1 MKRTIFYSW
10 QSDLPSST
18 NRGFIESCIREAVDQ
33 LTETPEFSIEM
44 NLDRDTKNIPGT
56 PDILDSIFSK
66 IAKCKIFIADVSIIN
81 SETEG
86 RKCPNPNVLIELG
99 YAARVLGWERVFCFF
114 NTDYAKV
121 EELPF
126 DLRQRRP
133 ILYSMKNQTKANVKK
148 QLASII
154 ANNVKQLFHSG
165 RLFDVI
171 DDYLKMKVDTEII
184 AIAVHLGRLLFSYTI
199 PSPLDLTNKLLN
211 LSNEELTQA
220 LHVPDKLGFLVFK
233 NLGVYERKFRLL
245 ADAVISS
252 VHHNRELAKPIIEL
266 MHFAG
271 RFDRVNS
278 PRELEDCFL
287 PIGSVS
293 TEYEIVPPSSLSKN
307 SELPDRYIIG
317 RKLDECHLQ
326 IVDHGDFPYSLR
338 TKNLLN
344 HYIINPKK
352 LPELLSLYREFINSA
367 NNWLELTNGEFILDT
382 FHQFEFKTTSNKPDA
397 V

>member
-10 QSDLPSST
+10 QSDLPSNT
-18 NRGFIESCIREAVDQ
+18 NRSFIESCLKEAVDQ
-33 LTETPEFSIEM
+33 LTITPGFSIEM

-66 IAKCKIFIADVSIIN
+66 IAKCKIFVADVSIIN
-81 SETEG
+81 TETEG

-133 ILYSMKNQTKANVKK
+133 ILYSLKNDPKAKVKK

-154 ANNVKQLFHSG
+154 TNNVHQLFRSG
-165 RLFDVI
+165 RLFDVV

-184 AIAVHLGRLLFSYTI
+184 GVAVHLGRLLYGYTT
-199 PSPLDLTNKLLN
+199 PSPLELTTTLLK
-211 LSNEELTQA
+211 LSNEELTKA
-220 LHVPDKLGFLVFK
+220 LHLPDKLGFLAFK
-233 NLGVYERKFRLL
+233 NFRIYEQKFRSL
-245 ADAVISS
+245 ADTVISS
-252 VHHNRELAKPIIEL
+252 IHHNREFAKPIIEL

-271 RFDRVNS
+271 RFDSVNS

-287 PIGSVS
+287 PTGNMSN
-293 TEYEIVPPSSLSKN
+293 EYKIVPPSSLSPN
-307 SELPDRYIIG
+307 PELPNRYIIG
-317 RKLDECHLQ
+317 RKLDERHLQ
-326 IVDHGDFPYSLR
+326 ITDHGDFPYPFR
-338 TKNLLN
+338 IKNFLQL
-344 HYIINPKK
+344 YTVNPKK
-352 LPELLSLYREFINSA
+352 LPVLISLYREFIDSA
-367 NNWLELTNGEFILDT
+367 NSWLELTNGEFILDT
-382 FHQFEFKTTSNKPDA
+382 FHQFEFKTTAHDPNT